1 MVDELTILISKW
13 HKDRKITINGNSLT
27 QTVKLLEEAGEL
39 ASGVTNKDLPEIMD
53 ALGDMYVVMVAIA
66 ELEGVPIGACIEKAY
81 LDIKDRKGYL
91 NEAGIFIKD
100 VSV

>member
-1 MVDELTILISKW
+1 MVDELTRLISKW

-39 ASGVTNKDLPEIMD
+39 ASGVTHKDLPEIMD

-66 ELEGVPIGACIEKAY
+66 ELEGVSIGACIEKA
-81 LDIKDRKGYL
+81 
-91 NEAGIFIKD
+91 
-100 VSV
+100 